1 MLTDEQLNTLRKQL
15 EDMRQELVANRDRE
29 TAEAAQMSADSYEEH
44 PLSQHM
50 ADEATDMHEQELEM
64 GFRERDSWQ
73 LQQVEHALH
82 LMDTGKYGVD
92 EETGEP
98 IPFERLQ
105 LIPYTTRSVQTQAH
119 EDALNVSTPD
129 RDILEQD
136 DQVQSQLSS

>member
-1 MLTDEQLNTLRKQL
+1 MLTEENLKSLRNQL
-15 EDMRQELVANRDRE
+15 EDMRQQLIANRDRE
-29 TAEAAQMSADSYEEH
+29 TGEAAQMSADSYEEH

-64 GFRERDSWQ
+64 GFRERDTWE

-82 LMDTGKYGVD
+82 LMDAGKYGVD

-105 LIPYTTRSVQTQAH
+105 LVPYTTRNVQTQAK
-119 EDALNVSTPD
+119 EDVLSESTPD